1 MKKIVLYVGEGEH
14 WAFDASTDELEEQ
27 AYLEVFKMVEEKV
40 VQSVLAAEQ
49 IRDMAKRGNAQY
61 ARAWLEL
68 SRKELPGYFK
78 ELIVLPIQT
87 RSVNPIKLIKRVPCP
102 EALRDTNLPKAPIQL
117 DPPPPKIE
125 NHDRGQQV
133 ELPPMG
139 PLNVRL

>member
-87 RSVNPIKLIKRVPCP
+87 RSVNPIKL
-102 EALRDTNLPKAPIQL
+102 LRDTNLPKAPIQL